1 MLGSVWHNRD
11 GGTVQTLRH
20 IFHRSLLYR
29 CGDRYGTTGDGG
41 MPAAVPSSET
51 PTALM
56 PQVPYF
62 FVSFLDVFFFQ
73 IAGTT
78 GDGGTL
84 APVLSS
90 EILTALMKQVA

>member
-1 MLGSVWHNRD
+1 MWGWVWHNGRWEYCSD
-11 GGTVQTLRH
+11 SKTPLS
-20 IFHRSLLYR
+20 SLSLSYR

-41 MPAAVPSSET
+41 TPAAVPSSET

-56 PQVPYF
+56 PQVSSF
-62 FVSFLDVFFFQ
+62 CVSFFGVFCLKKSL
-73 IAGTT
+73 

-90 EILTALMKQVA
+90 EILTALMKQVC